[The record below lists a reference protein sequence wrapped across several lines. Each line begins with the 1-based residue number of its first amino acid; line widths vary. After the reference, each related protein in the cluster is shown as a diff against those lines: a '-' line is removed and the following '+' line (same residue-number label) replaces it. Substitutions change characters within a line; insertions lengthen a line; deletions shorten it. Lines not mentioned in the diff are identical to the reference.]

1 MKPLGLGPMALA
13 EQTARTKAP
22 SKTANESEKDT
33 TTETTF
39 TRSDSSA
46 KPEPSAAPSSSVKAE
61 LTNDAKPSVDAG
73 VGGSKST
80 LEQWLGVYQGHDV
93 TRYVMAGQPD
103 RSYDD
108 SKAKIRI
115 ERSSEDTL
123 SFVFVDSSN
132 GQDLCSLHGEVA
144 GNEAKLPA
152 GQRCFIDPDENM
164 NVSSRPGLAKRNGNK
179 LTLDVIIDT
188 TFELE
193 DSQAEGRI
201 EYEFEGTK

>member
-1 MKPLGLGPMALA
+1 VKPLGLGPLALA

-22 SKTANESEKDT
+22 SRNTNEPEKDT
-33 TTETTF
+33 TTEPTF
-39 TRSDSSA
+39 TRNDSPA
-46 KPEPSAAPSSSVKAE
+46 KPESSAAPGSSIKAE
-61 LTNDAKPSVDAG
+61 LTNDAIRSVDAG
-73 VGGSKST
+73 VEGSKST
-80 LEQWLGVYQGHDV
+80 IEQWLGVYQGHDV

-103 RSYDD
+103 RNYDD
-108 SKAKIRI
+108 SKAKIRV
-115 ERSSEDTL
+115 ERSNADTL

-164 NVSSRPGLAKRNGNK
+164 NVSSRPGLAKRNGDK